1 MCTDGVEIVDR
12 LLRISLKRG
21 YAERVSR
28 PHRSFSRRVLIS
40 QLALVIVIL
49 ALVTGVFAWMGAR
62 TVTEVTETKALAT
75 ARTLAIDPDVRAA
88 ATQASAEHADE
99 PDEQIVESML
109 AITGDLRDRSGISFA
124 VITDDRGIRLTHPD
138 RSKIGYKVSTSPD
151 EALAGRE
158 NVSHESGTLGET
170 VRAKV
175 PIYSTEDG
183 ETVVGEVSVGIFA
196 SVLDADVR
204 RELILLGTVAVLA
217 LALGGVVSVML
228 GRRLRRETLGVG
240 PEELAEM
247 ARDQGA
253 VLHGLDDGVLG
264 FDTNGKLTLSNSN
277 AKELLGAA
285 SVKHVD
291 HANGTV
297 DANGAVASAGDSDR
311 ELADVSDDELVN
323 VPDEITALM
332 ADAPADGALR
342 RRITIGDRILL
353 ATAVRVQRD
362 GVSVGGVVT
371 VRDETQMLTMARQL
385 ESVTA
390 MARALRTQRH
400 EFANRLH
407 TVLGLVDTGATD
419 EAHTYLSSLLG
430 TGPITTPVEDI
441 DLVSDPY
448 LRAVL
453 EAKGTTAAEAGV
465 ALAVTPDSLAVGA
478 VRDPEAVTLILGNL
492 IDNAVRAA
500 VAGQR
505 YAVDGGRVEVEV
517 LSSGTELHAVVT
529 DTGDGIDDEVAG
541 RIFDEG
547 FTTSPAASA
556 PDFGIGLTTGTG
568 TGDGHGL
575 GIGLALCRRVAQQ
588 GGGEVWLIDG
598 HDPDLGGASF
608 GMRLPDALDD
618 PADVGDAGEE
628 RDFGDVSDAG
638 EDGDFGDGGST
649 ASGLR

>member
-1 MCTDGVEIVDR
+1 M
-12 LLRISLKRG
+12 
-21 YAERVSR
+21 
-28 PHRSFSRRVLIS
+28 LIS

-49 ALVTGVFAWMGAR
+49 TLVTGVFAWMGAR
-62 TVTEVTETKALAT
+62 TVTEVTETKALST

-88 ATQASAEHADE
+88 ATQASAEHAAE
-99 PDEQIVESML
+99 PDEQLVTSML
-109 AITGDLRDRSGISFA
+109 KITDDLRDRSGITFA

-138 RSKIGYKVSTSPD
+138 RSKIGHKVSTSPD

-158 NVSHESGTLGET
+158 NVSHDSGTLGET

-175 PIYSTEDG
+175 PIYSSEDG
-183 ETVVGEVSVGIFA
+183 KTVVGEVSVGIFA

-277 AKELLGAA
+277 AKKLLG
-285 SVKHVD
+285 
-291 HANGTV
+291 T
-297 DANGAVASAGDSDR
+297 ASAR
-311 ELADVSDDELVN
+311 ESDDLVD
-323 VPDEITALM
+323 VPDEVTALM
-332 ADAPADGALR
+332 AEAPADGALR
-342 RRITIGDRILL
+342 RRITLGDRILL

-371 VRDETQMLTMARQL
+371 LRDETQMLTMARQL

-441 DLVSDPY
+441 DLISDPY

-465 ALAVTPDSLAVGA
+465 SLAVTPDSLAVGA

-505 YAVDGGRVEVEV
+505 YAEDGGRVEVHV

-541 RIFDEG
+541 KIFDEG
-547 FTTSPAASA
+547 FSTSTAASA

-575 GIGLALCRRVAQQ
+575 GIGLALSRRVAEK
-588 GGGEVWLIDG
+588 GGGAVWLIDG
-598 HDPDLGGASF
+598 HDRDLGGASF
-608 GMRLPDALDD
+608 GMRLPDALEEFQQD
-618 PADVGDAGEE
+618 EE
-628 RDFGDVSDAG
+628 R
-638 EDGDFGDGGST
+638 
-649 ASGLR
+649 

>member
-1 MCTDGVEIVDR
+1 M
-12 LLRISLKRG
+12 
-21 YAERVSR
+21 
-28 PHRSFSRRVLIS
+28 LIS

-88 ATQASAEHADE
+88 ATQASAEHAAE
-99 PDEQIVESML
+99 PDEQLVTSML
-109 AITGDLRDRSGISFA
+109 KITDDLRDRSGITFA

-138 RSKIGYKVSTSPD
+138 RSKIGHKVSTSPD

-158 NVSHESGTLGET
+158 NVSHDSGTLGET

-175 PIYSTEDG
+175 PIYSSEDG
-183 ETVVGEVSVGIFA
+183 QTVVGEVSVGIFA

-277 AKELLGAA
+277 AKELLR
-285 SVKHVD
+285 
-291 HANGTV
+291 T
-297 DANGAVASAGDSDR
+297 ASAR
-311 ELADVSDDELVN
+311 ESDDLVD
-323 VPDEITALM
+323 VPDEVTALM
-332 ADAPADGALR
+332 AEAPADGALR
-342 RRITIGDRILL
+342 RRITLGDRILL

-371 VRDETQMLTMARQL
+371 LRDETQMLTMARQL

-441 DLVSDPY
+441 DLISDPY

-465 ALAVTPDSLAVGA
+465 SLAVTPDSLAVGA

-505 YAVDGGRVEVEV
+505 YAEDGGRVEVHV

-541 RIFDEG
+541 KIFDEG
-547 FTTSPAASA
+547 FSTSTAASA

-575 GIGLALCRRVAQQ
+575 GIGLALSRRVAEK
-588 GGGEVWLIDG
+588 GGGAVWLIDG

-608 GMRLPDALDD
+608 GMRLPDAL
-618 PADVGDAGEE
+618 EE
-628 RDFGDVSDAG
+628 FQQDEES
-638 EDGDFGDGGST
+638 
-649 ASGLR
+649 

>member
-1 MCTDGVEIVDR
+1 M
-12 LLRISLKRG
+12 
-21 YAERVSR
+21 
-28 PHRSFSRRVLIS
+28 LIS

-49 ALVTGVFAWMGAR
+49 TLVTGVFAWMGAR
-62 TVTEVTETKALAT
+62 TVTEVTETKALST

-88 ATQASAEHADE
+88 ATQASAEHAAE
-99 PDEQIVESML
+99 PDEQLVTSML
-109 AITGDLRDRSGISFA
+109 KITDDLRDRSGITFA

-138 RSKIGYKVSTSPD
+138 RSKIGHKVSTSPD

-158 NVSHESGTLGET
+158 NVSHDSGTLGET

-175 PIYSTEDG
+175 PIYSSEDG
-183 ETVVGEVSVGIFA
+183 KTVVGEVSVGIFA

-277 AKELLGAA
+277 AKELLG
-285 SVKHVD
+285 
-291 HANGTV
+291 T
-297 DANGAVASAGDSDR
+297 ASAR
-311 ELADVSDDELVN
+311 ESADLVD
-323 VPDEITALM
+323 VPDEVTALM
-332 ADAPADGALR
+332 AEAPADGALR
-342 RRITIGDRILL
+342 RRITLGDRILL

-371 VRDETQMLTMARQL
+371 LRDETQMLTMARQL

-441 DLVSDPY
+441 DLISDPY

-465 ALAVTPDSLAVGA
+465 SLAVTPDSLAVGA

-505 YAVDGGRVEVEV
+505 YAEDGGRVEVHV

-541 RIFDEG
+541 KIFDEG
-547 FTTSPAASA
+547 FSTSTAASA

-575 GIGLALCRRVAQQ
+575 GIGLALSRRVAEK
-588 GGGEVWLIDG
+588 GGGAVWLIDA
-598 HDPDLGGASF
+598 HDPDLDGASF
-608 GMRLPDALDD
+608 AMRLPDALDD
-618 PADVGDAGEE
+618 PAGDDSSYDDSAGEGDATADDKDFPTREE
-628 RDFGDVSDAG
+628 R
-638 EDGDFGDGGST
+638 
-649 ASGLR
+649 

>member
-1 MCTDGVEIVDR
+1 M
-12 LLRISLKRG
+12 
-21 YAERVSR
+21 SR

-138 RSKIGYKVSTSPD
+138 RSKIGHKVSTSPD

-285 SVKHVD
+285 SV
-291 HANGTV
+291 
-297 DANGAVASAGDSDR
+297 R
-311 ELADVSDDELVN
+311 ENIAAEAID

-332 ADAPADGALR
+332 AEAPADGALR

-441 DLVSDPY
+441 DLISDPY

-465 ALAVTPDSLAVGA
+465 TLAVTPDSLAVGA

-505 YAVDGGRVEVEV
+505 YAGDGGRVEVEV

-575 GIGLALCRRVAQQ
+575 GIGLALCRRVAQK

-598 HDPDLGGASF
+598 HDPGLGGASF
-608 GMRLPDALDD
+608 GVRLPDALDD
-618 PADVGDAGEE
+618 PADVGDAGDVTAADDDFPTDEE
-628 RDFGDVSDAG
+628 R
-638 EDGDFGDGGST
+638 
-649 ASGLR
+649 

>member
-1 MCTDGVEIVDR
+1 M
-12 LLRISLKRG
+12 
-21 YAERVSR
+21 
-28 PHRSFSRRVLIS
+28 LIS

-62 TVTEVTETKALAT
+62 TVTEVTETKALST

-88 ATQASAEHADE
+88 ATQASAEHAAE
-99 PDEQIVESML
+99 PDEQLVTSML
-109 AITGDLRDRSGISFA
+109 KITDDLRDRSGITFA

-138 RSKIGYKVSTSPD
+138 RSKIGHKVSTSPD

-158 NVSHESGTLGET
+158 NVSHDSGTLGET

-175 PIYSTEDG
+175 PIYSSEDG
-183 ETVVGEVSVGIFA
+183 KTVVGEVSVGIFA

-277 AKELLGAA
+277 AKELLG
-285 SVKHVD
+285 
-291 HANGTV
+291 T
-297 DANGAVASAGDSDR
+297 ASAR
-311 ELADVSDDELVN
+311 ESDDLVD
-323 VPDEITALM
+323 VPDEVTALM
-332 ADAPADGALR
+332 AEAPADGALR
-342 RRITIGDRILL
+342 RRITLGDRILL

-371 VRDETQMLTMARQL
+371 LRDETQMLTMARQL

-441 DLVSDPY
+441 DLISDPY

-465 ALAVTPDSLAVGA
+465 SLAVTPDSLAVGA

-505 YAVDGGRVEVEV
+505 YAEDGGRVEVHV

-541 RIFDEG
+541 KIFDEG
-547 FTTSPAASA
+547 FSTSTAASA

-575 GIGLALCRRVAQQ
+575 GIGLALSRRVAEK
-588 GGGEVWLIDG
+588 GGGAVWLIDG

-608 GMRLPDALDD
+608 GMRLPDALEEFQQD
-618 PADVGDAGEE
+618 EE
-628 RDFGDVSDAG
+628 R
-638 EDGDFGDGGST
+638 
-649 ASGLR
+649 

>member
-1 MCTDGVEIVDR
+1 M
-12 LLRISLKRG
+12 
-21 YAERVSR
+21 
-28 PHRSFSRRVLIS
+28 LIS

-49 ALVTGVFAWMGAR
+49 TLVTGVFAWMGAR
-62 TVTEVTETKALAT
+62 TVTEVTETKALST

-88 ATQASAEHADE
+88 ATQASAEHAAE
-99 PDEQIVESML
+99 PDEQLVTSML
-109 AITGDLRDRSGISFA
+109 KITDDLRDRSGITFA

-138 RSKIGYKVSTSPD
+138 RSKIGHKVSTSPD

-158 NVSHESGTLGET
+158 NVSHDSGTLGET

-175 PIYSTEDG
+175 PIYSSEDG
-183 ETVVGEVSVGIFA
+183 KTVVGEVSVGIFA

-277 AKELLGAA
+277 AKELLG
-285 SVKHVD
+285 
-291 HANGTV
+291 T
-297 DANGAVASAGDSDR
+297 ASAR
-311 ELADVSDDELVN
+311 ESDDLVD
-323 VPDEITALM
+323 VPDEVTALM
-332 ADAPADGALR
+332 AEAPADGALR
-342 RRITIGDRILL
+342 RRITLGDRILL

-371 VRDETQMLTMARQL
+371 LRDETQMLTMARQL

-441 DLVSDPY
+441 DLISDPY

-465 ALAVTPDSLAVGA
+465 SLAVTPDSLAVGA

-505 YAVDGGRVEVEV
+505 YAEDGGRVEVQV

-541 RIFDEG
+541 KIFDEG
-547 FTTSPAASA
+547 FSTSTAASA

-575 GIGLALCRRVAQQ
+575 GIGLALSRRVAEK
-588 GGGEVWLIDG
+588 GGGAVWLIDG

-608 GMRLPDALDD
+608 GMRLPDALEEFQQD
-618 PADVGDAGEE
+618 EE
-628 RDFGDVSDAG
+628 R
-638 EDGDFGDGGST
+638 
-649 ASGLR
+649 

>member
-1 MCTDGVEIVDR
+1 M
-12 LLRISLKRG
+12 
-21 YAERVSR
+21 
-28 PHRSFSRRVLIS
+28 LIS

-49 ALVTGVFAWMGAR
+49 TLVTGVFAWMGAR
-62 TVTEVTETKALAT
+62 TVTEVTETKALST

-88 ATQASAEHADE
+88 ATQASAEHAAE
-99 PDEQIVESML
+99 PDEQLVTSML
-109 AITGDLRDRSGISFA
+109 KITDDLRDRSGITFA

-138 RSKIGYKVSTSPD
+138 RSKIGHKVSTSPD

-158 NVSHESGTLGET
+158 NVSHDSGTLGET

-175 PIYSTEDG
+175 PIYSSEDG
-183 ETVVGEVSVGIFA
+183 KTVVGEVSVGIFA

-277 AKELLGAA
+277 AKELLG
-285 SVKHVD
+285 
-291 HANGTV
+291 T
-297 DANGAVASAGDSDR
+297 ASAR
-311 ELADVSDDELVN
+311 ESDDLVD
-323 VPDEITALM
+323 VPDEVTALM
-332 ADAPADGALR
+332 AEAPADGALR
-342 RRITIGDRILL
+342 RRITLGDRILL

-371 VRDETQMLTMARQL
+371 LRDETQMLTMARQL

-441 DLVSDPY
+441 DLISDPY

-465 ALAVTPDSLAVGA
+465 SLAVTPDSLAVGA

-505 YAVDGGRVEVEV
+505 YAEDGGRVEVHV

-541 RIFDEG
+541 KIFDEG
-547 FTTSPAASA
+547 FSTSTAASA

-568 TGDGHGL
+568 TGTGDGHGL
-575 GIGLALCRRVAQQ
+575 GIGLALSRRVAEK
-588 GGGEVWLIDG
+588 GGGAVWLIDG

-608 GMRLPDALDD
+608 GMRLPDALEEFQQD
-618 PADVGDAGEE
+618 EE
-628 RDFGDVSDAG
+628 R
-638 EDGDFGDGGST
+638 
-649 ASGLR
+649 

>member
-1 MCTDGVEIVDR
+1 M
-12 LLRISLKRG
+12 
-21 YAERVSR
+21 
-28 PHRSFSRRVLIS
+28 LIS

-88 ATQASAEHADE
+88 ATQASAEHSE
-99 PDEQIVESML
+99 KPDEQLVTSML
-109 AITGDLRDRSGISFA
+109 AITDDLRDRSGISFA

-138 RSKIGYKVSTSPD
+138 RSKIGHRVSTSPE

-175 PIYSTEDG
+175 PIYSNEDG
-183 ETVVGEVSVGIFA
+183 KTVVGEVSVGIFA

-228 GRRLRRETLGVG
+228 GHRLRRETLGVG

-277 AKELLGAA
+277 AKELLGASSA
-285 SVKHVD
+285 KHVD
-291 HANGTV
+291 RAGGADRVNGTDGANGGAASAKGV
-297 DANGAVASAGDSDR
+297 DHAGRADRANDGAASAGDSGR
-311 ELADVSDDELVN
+311 ELVDASDDELVN

-371 VRDETQMLTMARQL
+371 LRDETQMLTMARQL

-500 VAGQR
+500 VAGRR
-505 YAVDGGRVEVEV
+505 YAEDGGRVEVQV

-541 RIFDEG
+541 KIFDEG
-547 FTTSPAASA
+547 FSTSTAASA
-556 PDFGIGLTTGTG
+556 PDFGIGLTSGTG

-575 GIGLALCRRVAQQ
+575 GIGLALSRRVAEK
-588 GGGEVWLIDG
+588 GGGAVWLIDG

-618 PADVGDAGEE
+618 PAN
-628 RDFGDVSDAG
+628 AG
-638 EDGDFGDGGST
+638 EDGDVIADDNDYPT
-649 ASGLR
+649 DEER

>member
-1 MCTDGVEIVDR
+1 M
-12 LLRISLKRG
+12 
-21 YAERVSR
+21 
-28 PHRSFSRRVLIS
+28 LIS

-49 ALVTGVFAWMGAR
+49 TLVTGVFAWMGAR
-62 TVTEVTETKALAT
+62 TVTEVTETKALST

-88 ATQASAEHADE
+88 ATQASAEHAAE
-99 PDEQIVESML
+99 PDEQLVTSML
-109 AITGDLRDRSGISFA
+109 KITDDLRDRSGITFA

-138 RSKIGYKVSTSPD
+138 RSKIGHKVSTSPD

-158 NVSHESGTLGET
+158 NVSHDSGTLGET

-175 PIYSTEDG
+175 PIYSSEDG
-183 ETVVGEVSVGIFA
+183 KTVVGEVSVGIFA

-277 AKELLGAA
+277 AKELLG
-285 SVKHVD
+285 
-291 HANGTV
+291 T
-297 DANGAVASAGDSDR
+297 ASAR
-311 ELADVSDDELVN
+311 ESDDLVD
-323 VPDEITALM
+323 VPDEVTALM
-332 ADAPADGALR
+332 AEAPADGALR
-342 RRITIGDRILL
+342 RRITLGDRILL

-371 VRDETQMLTMARQL
+371 LRDETQMLTMARQL

-441 DLVSDPY
+441 DLISDPY

-465 ALAVTPDSLAVGA
+465 SLAVTPDSLAVGA

-505 YAVDGGRVEVEV
+505 YAEDGGRVEVHV

-541 RIFDEG
+541 KIFDEG
-547 FTTSPAASA
+547 FSTSTAASA

-575 GIGLALCRRVAQQ
+575 GIGLALSRRVAEK
-588 GGGEVWLIDG
+588 GGGAVWLIDG

-608 GMRLPDALDD
+608 GMRLPDALEEFQQD
-618 PADVGDAGEE
+618 EE
-628 RDFGDVSDAG
+628 R
-638 EDGDFGDGGST
+638 
-649 ASGLR
+649 

>member
-1 MCTDGVEIVDR
+1 M
-12 LLRISLKRG
+12 
-21 YAERVSR
+21 
-28 PHRSFSRRVLIS
+28 LIS
-40 QLALVIVIL
+40 QLALVVVIL
-49 ALVTGVFAWMGAR
+49 ALVTGVFAWLGSR

-75 ARTLAIDPDVRAA
+75 ARTLAIDPNVRAA
-88 ATQASAEHADE
+88 ATKASAEHADE

-109 AITGDLRDRSGISFA
+109 QITDDLRARSGISFA

-138 RSKIGYKVSTSPD
+138 RSKIGHRVSTSPE

-158 NVSHESGTLGET
+158 NISHESGTLGET

-175 PIYSTEDG
+175 PIYSTADD
-183 ETVVGEVSVGIFA
+183 ETVVGEVSVGIYA
-196 SVLDADVR
+196 SVLDADLR
-204 RELILLGTVAVLA
+204 RELLLLGTVAVLA

-264 FDTNGKLTLSNSN
+264 FSADGTLTLSNSN

-285 SVKHVD
+285 DGQDRADAKDRADVKVK
-291 HANGTV
+291 A
-297 DANGAVASAGDSDR
+297 ASAR
-311 ELADVSDDELVN
+311 EFDDDIDVPEDID
-323 VPDEITALM
+323 VPDEITTMM
-332 ADAPADGALR
+332 ADVPAEGALR
-342 RRITIGDRILL
+342 RRITIGERILL

-371 VRDETQMLTMARQL
+371 LRDETQMLTMARQL

-419 EAHTYLSSLLG
+419 EAHTYLSSILG
-430 TGPITTPVEDI
+430 TGPIATPVEDI

-465 ALAVTPDSLAVGA
+465 TLSVAPDSLAVGT

-500 VAGQR
+500 VAGR
-505 YAVDGGRVEVEV
+505 GSAGARVVV
-517 LSSGTELHAVVT
+517 QLLSSGRELHAVVT
-529 DTGDGIDDEVAG
+529 DTGDGVDADVAEK
-541 RIFDEG
+541 IFDEG
-547 FTTSPAASA
+547 FSTAEAASA

-575 GIGLALCRRVAQQ
+575 GIGLALSRRVAEK
-588 GGGEVWLIDG
+588 GGGRVWLIDG

-608 GMRLPDALDD
+608 GMVLPDAL
-618 PADVGDAGEE
+618 EE
-628 RDFGDVSDAG
+628 FQQDEES
-638 EDGDFGDGGST
+638 
-649 ASGLR
+649 

>member
-1 MCTDGVEIVDR
+1 M
-12 LLRISLKRG
+12 
-21 YAERVSR
+21 
-28 PHRSFSRRVLIS
+28 LIS

-49 ALVTGVFAWMGAR
+49 TLVTGVFAWMGAR
-62 TVTEVTETKALAT
+62 TVTEVTETKALST

-88 ATQASAEHADE
+88 ATQASAEHAAE
-99 PDEQIVESML
+99 PDEQLVTSML
-109 AITGDLRDRSGISFA
+109 KITDDLRDRSGITFA

-138 RSKIGYKVSTSPD
+138 RSKIGHKVSTSPD

-175 PIYSTEDG
+175 PIYSSEDG
-183 ETVVGEVSVGIFA
+183 KTVVGEVSVGIFA

-264 FDTNGKLTLSNSN
+264 FDTNGTLTLSNSN
-277 AKELLGAA
+277 AKELLG
-285 SVKHVD
+285 
-291 HANGTV
+291 T
-297 DANGAVASAGDSDR
+297 ASARDS
-311 ELADVSDDELVN
+311 DELVG
-323 VPDEITALM
+323 VPDEVTALM
-332 ADAPADGALR
+332 AEAPPEGALR
-342 RRITIGDRILL
+342 RRITLGDRILL

-371 VRDETQMLTMARQL
+371 LRDETQMLTMARQL

-441 DLVSDPY
+441 DLISDPY

-465 ALAVTPDSLAVGA
+465 SLAVTPDSLAVGA

-505 YAVDGGRVEVEV
+505 YAEDGGRVEVHV

-541 RIFDEG
+541 KIFDEG
-547 FTTSPAASA
+547 FSTSTAASA

-575 GIGLALCRRVAQQ
+575 GIGLALSRRVAEK
-588 GGGEVWLIDG
+588 GGGAVWLIDG

-608 GMRLPDALDD
+608 GMRLPDALEEFQQD
-618 PADVGDAGEE
+618 EE
-628 RDFGDVSDAG
+628 R
-638 EDGDFGDGGST
+638 
-649 ASGLR
+649 

>member
-1 MCTDGVEIVDR
+1 M
-12 LLRISLKRG
+12 RIALIRG
-21 YAERVSR
+21 YAERVPR

-99 PDEQIVESML
+99 PDEQLVTSML
-109 AITGDLRDRSGISFA
+109 KITDDLRDRSGITFA

-138 RSKIGYKVSTSPD
+138 RSKIGHKVSTSPD

-175 PIYSTEDG
+175 PIYSSADG
-183 ETVVGEVSVGIFA
+183 KTVVGEVSVGIFA

-217 LALGGVVSVML
+217 LALGGVISVML

-277 AKELLGAA
+277 AKELLGSATDNAAAAVPVGKGAAA
-285 SVKHVD
+285 S
-291 HANGTV
+291 ANDVNRAMGTA
-297 DANGAVASAGDSDR
+297 DANGEAASAK
-311 ELADVSDDELVN
+311 EIDDAPID
-323 VPDEITALM
+323 VPDEVTALM

-342 RRITIGDRILL
+342 RRITINDRILL

-371 VRDETQMLTMARQL
+371 LRDETQMLTMARQL

-430 TGPITTPVEDI
+430 TGPIMTPVEDI
-441 DLVSDPY
+441 DLISDPY

-465 ALAVTPDSLAVGA
+465 SLAVTPDSLAVGA

-500 VAGQR
+500 VAGHR
-505 YAVDGGRVEVEV
+505 YAEDGGRVEVQV
-517 LSSGTELHAVVT
+517 LSSGAELHAVVT
-529 DTGDGIDDEVAG
+529 DTGDGIDDDVAG
-541 RIFDEG
+541 KIFDEG
-547 FTTSPAASA
+547 FSTSTAASA

-575 GIGLALCRRVAQQ
+575 GIGLALSRRVAEK
-588 GGGEVWLIDG
+588 GGGAVWLIDG
-598 HDPDLGGASF
+598 HDPELGGASF
-608 GMRLPDALDD
+608 GMRLPDALEE
-618 PADVGDAGEE
+618 PGGDNDFPTNKE
-628 RDFGDVSDAG
+628 R
-638 EDGDFGDGGST
+638 
-649 ASGLR
+649 

>member
-1 MCTDGVEIVDR
+1 M
-12 LLRISLKRG
+12 
-21 YAERVSR
+21 SR
-28 PHRSFSRRVLIS
+28 PRRSFSRRVLIS
-40 QLALVIVIL
+40 QLALVVVIL
-49 ALVTGVFAWMGAR
+49 ALVTGVFAWLGSR

-75 ARTLAIDPDVRAA
+75 ARTLAIDPNVRAA
-88 ATQASAEHADE
+88 ATKASAEHADE

-109 AITGDLRDRSGISFA
+109 QITDDLRARSGISFA

-138 RSKIGYKVSTSPD
+138 RSKIGHRVSTSPE

-158 NVSHESGTLGET
+158 NISHESGTLGET

-175 PIYSTEDG
+175 PIYSTADD
-183 ETVVGEVSVGIFA
+183 ETVVGEVSVGIYA
-196 SVLDADVR
+196 SVLDADLR
-204 RELILLGTVAVLA
+204 RELLLLGTVAVLA

-264 FDTNGKLTLSNSN
+264 FSADGTLTLSNSN

-285 SVKHVD
+285 DGQDRADAKDRADVKVK
-291 HANGTV
+291 A
-297 DANGAVASAGDSDR
+297 ASAR
-311 ELADVSDDELVN
+311 EFDDDIDVPEDID
-323 VPDEITALM
+323 VPDEITTMM
-332 ADAPADGALR
+332 ADVPAEGALR
-342 RRITIGDRILL
+342 RRITIGERILL

-371 VRDETQMLTMARQL
+371 LRDETQMLTMARQL

-419 EAHTYLSSLLG
+419 EAHTYLSSILG
-430 TGPITTPVEDI
+430 TGPIATPVEDI

-465 ALAVTPDSLAVGA
+465 TLSVAPDSLAVGT

-500 VAGQR
+500 VAGR
-505 YAVDGGRVEVEV
+505 GSAGARVVV
-517 LSSGTELHAVVT
+517 QLLSSGRELHAVVT
-529 DTGDGIDDEVAG
+529 DTGDGVDADVAEK
-541 RIFDEG
+541 IFDEG
-547 FTTSPAASA
+547 FSTAEAASA

-575 GIGLALCRRVAQQ
+575 GIGLALSRRVAEK
-588 GGGEVWLIDG
+588 GGGRVWLIDG

-608 GMRLPDALDD
+608 GMVLPDAL
-618 PADVGDAGEE
+618 EE
-628 RDFGDVSDAG
+628 FQQDEES
-638 EDGDFGDGGST
+638 
-649 ASGLR
+649 

>member
-1 MCTDGVEIVDR
+1 M
-12 LLRISLKRG
+12 
-21 YAERVSR
+21 
-28 PHRSFSRRVLIS
+28 LIS

-99 PDEQIVESML
+99 PDEQIAESML

-138 RSKIGYKVSTSPD
+138 RSKIGHKVSTSPD

-285 SVKHVD
+285 SV
-291 HANGTV
+291 
-297 DANGAVASAGDSDR
+297 R
-311 ELADVSDDELVN
+311 ENIAA

-332 ADAPADGALR
+332 AEAPADGALR

-441 DLVSDPY
+441 DLISDPY

-465 ALAVTPDSLAVGA
+465 TLAVTPDSLAVGA

-505 YAVDGGRVEVEV
+505 YAGDGGRVEVEV

-575 GIGLALCRRVAQQ
+575 GIGLALCRRVAQK

-598 HDPDLGGASF
+598 HDPGLGGASF
-608 GMRLPDALDD
+608 GVRLPDALDE
-618 PADVGDAGEE
+618 PADVGDVGDDGDAIAADNGFSTDEE
-628 RDFGDVSDAG
+628 R
-638 EDGDFGDGGST
+638 
-649 ASGLR
+649 

>member
-1 MCTDGVEIVDR
+1 M
-12 LLRISLKRG
+12 
-21 YAERVSR
+21 
-28 PHRSFSRRVLIS
+28 LIS

-49 ALVTGVFAWMGAR
+49 TLVTGVFAWMGAR

-88 ATQASAEHADE
+88 ATQASAEHAAE
-99 PDEQIVESML
+99 PDEQLVTSML
-109 AITGDLRDRSGISFA
+109 KITDDLRDRSGITFA

-138 RSKIGYKVSTSPD
+138 RSKIGHKVSTSPD

-158 NVSHESGTLGET
+158 NVSHDSGTLGET

-175 PIYSTEDG
+175 PIYSSEDG
-183 ETVVGEVSVGIFA
+183 KTVVGEVSVGIFA

-277 AKELLGAA
+277 AKELLG
-285 SVKHVD
+285 
-291 HANGTV
+291 T
-297 DANGAVASAGDSDR
+297 ASAR
-311 ELADVSDDELVN
+311 ESADLVD
-323 VPDEITALM
+323 VPDEVTALM
-332 ADAPADGALR
+332 AEAPADGALR
-342 RRITIGDRILL
+342 RRITLGDRILL

-371 VRDETQMLTMARQL
+371 LRDETQMLTMARQL

-441 DLVSDPY
+441 DLISDPY

-465 ALAVTPDSLAVGA
+465 SLAVTPDSLAVGA

-505 YAVDGGRVEVEV
+505 YAEDGGRVEVHV

-541 RIFDEG
+541 KIFDEG
-547 FTTSPAASA
+547 FSTSTAASA

-575 GIGLALCRRVAQQ
+575 GIGLALSRRVAEK
-588 GGGEVWLIDG
+588 GGGAVWLIDG

-608 GMRLPDALDD
+608 GMRLPDALEEFQQD
-618 PADVGDAGEE
+618 EE
-628 RDFGDVSDAG
+628 R
-638 EDGDFGDGGST
+638 
-649 ASGLR
+649 

>member
-1 MCTDGVEIVDR
+1 M
-12 LLRISLKRG
+12 
-21 YAERVSR
+21 
-28 PHRSFSRRVLIS
+28 LIS

-49 ALVTGVFAWMGAR
+49 GLVTGVFAWMGAR

-75 ARTLAIDPDVRAA
+75 ARTLAIDPAVRAA
-88 ATQASAEHADE
+88 ATQASAEHAE
-99 PDEQIVESML
+99 KPDEQLVTSML
-109 AITGDLRDRSGISFA
+109 AITDDLRDRSGISFA

-138 RSKIGYKVSTSPD
+138 RSKIGHKVSTSPD

-175 PIYSTEDG
+175 PIYSNEDG
-183 ETVVGEVSVGIFA
+183 KTVVGEVSVGIFA

-277 AKELLGAA
+277 AKELLRA
-285 SVKHVD
+285 
-291 HANGTV
+291 T
-297 DANGAVASAGDSDR
+297 SAGDSDR
-311 ELADVSDDELVN
+311 ELAAVSDDELVN

-342 RRITIGDRILL
+342 RRITIRDRILL

-371 VRDETQMLTMARQL
+371 LRDETQMLTMARQL

-419 EAHTYLSSLLG
+419 EAHTYLSSILG

-500 VAGQR
+500 VAGR
-505 YAVDGGRVEVEV
+505 RCAEDGGRVEVQV

-541 RIFDEG
+541 KIFDEG
-547 FTTSPAASA
+547 FSTSTAASA
-556 PDFGIGLTTGTG
+556 PDFGIGLTSGTG

-575 GIGLALCRRVAQQ
+575 GIGLALSRRVAEK
-588 GGGEVWLIDG
+588 GGGAVWLIDG

-608 GMRLPDALDD
+608 GMRLPDALAD
-618 PADVGDAGEE
+618 PADVGDT
-628 RDFGDVSDAG
+628 GDVG
-638 EDGDFGDGGST
+638 EDGNAIADDNDFPIDEE
-649 ASGLR
+649 R

>member
-1 MCTDGVEIVDR
+1 M
-12 LLRISLKRG
+12 
-21 YAERVSR
+21 
-28 PHRSFSRRVLIS
+28 LIS
-40 QLALVIVIL
+40 QLALVVVIL

-62 TVTEVTETKALAT
+62 TVTEVTETEALST

-88 ATQASAEHADE
+88 ATQASAEHASA
-99 PDEQIVESML
+99 PDEQLVKSML
-109 AITGDLRDRSGISFA
+109 KITDDLRDRTGISFA

-138 RSKIGYKVSTSPD
+138 RTKIGHKVSTSPD

-175 PIYSTEDG
+175 PIYSSEDSK
-183 ETVVGEVSVGIFA
+183 TVVGEVSVGIYA

-204 RELILLGTVAVLA
+204 REMLLLGTVAVLA
-217 LALGGVVSVML
+217 LALGGVVSYLL

-247 ARDQGA
+247 ARDQAA
-253 VLHGLDDGVLG
+253 VLRGLDDGVLG
-264 FDTNGKLTLSNSN
+264 FGNDGALTLSNLN

-285 SVKHVD
+285 SGEDRV
-291 HANGTV
+291 AGTGR
-297 DANGAVASAGDSDR
+297 AASARGF
-311 ELADVSDDELVN
+311 EGDDEID
-323 VPDEITALM
+323 VPEEIAAMM
-332 ADAPADGALR
+332 AEAPAEGALR
-342 RRITIGDRILL
+342 RRITVGERILL

-371 VRDETQMLTMARQL
+371 LRDETQMLAMARQL

-441 DLVSDPY
+441 DLISDPY

-465 ALAVTPDSLAVGA
+465 TLAVSPDSLAVGT

-500 VAGQR
+500 VAGHR
-505 YAVDGGRVEVEV
+505 FPGSGGRVEVQL
-517 LSSGTELHAVVT
+517 LSAGAELHAVVT
-529 DTGDGIDDEVAG
+529 DTGDGVEKDLSET
-541 RIFDEG
+541 IFDEG
-547 FTTSPAASA
+547 FSTVEAASA

-568 TGDGHGL
+568 TGDAHGL
-575 GIGLALCRRVAQQ
+575 GIGLALSRRVAER
-588 GGGEVWLIDG
+588 GDGRVWLIDG

-608 GMRLPDALDD
+608 GMVLPEALGDTADD
-618 PADVGDAGEE
+618 
-628 RDFGDVSDAG
+628 S
-638 EDGDFGDGGST
+638 SQ
-649 ASGLR
+649 

>member
-1 MCTDGVEIVDR
+1 MP
-12 LLRISLKRG
+12 
-21 YAERVSR
+21 R

-49 ALVTGVFAWMGAR
+49 TLVTGVFAWMGAR

-88 ATQASAEHADE
+88 STQASAEHADE
-99 PDEQIVESML
+99 PDEQIVTSML
-109 AITGDLRDRSGISFA
+109 AITDDLRDRSGISFA

-138 RSKIGYKVSTSPD
+138 RSKIGHKVSTSPD

-175 PIYSTEDG
+175 PIYSSEDG
-183 ETVVGEVSVGIFA
+183 KTVVGEVSVGIFA

-217 LALGGVVSVML
+217 LALGGVVSLML

-264 FDTNGKLTLSNSN
+264 FDTNGTLTLSNSN
-277 AKELLGAA
+277 AKELLGTASAKDGDRADGANEANGGAA
-285 SVKHVD
+285 SARGTDDDLVD
-291 HANGTV
+291 
-297 DANGAVASAGDSDR
+297 
-311 ELADVSDDELVN
+311 
-323 VPDEITALM
+323 VPDEVTALM
-332 ADAPADGALR
+332 AEAPADGALR
-342 RRITIGDRILL
+342 RRITINDRILL

-371 VRDETQMLTMARQL
+371 LRDETQMLTMARQL

-419 EAHTYLSSLLG
+419 EAHTYLSSILG

-465 ALAVTPDSLAVGA
+465 SLAVTPDSLAVGA

-500 VAGQR
+500 VAGRR
-505 YAVDGGRVEVEV
+505 YAEDGGRVEVQL
-517 LSSGTELHAVVT
+517 LSSGGELHAVVT
-529 DTGDGIDDEVAG
+529 DTGDGIDDEVVG
-541 RIFDEG
+541 QIFDEG
-547 FTTSPAASA
+547 FSTSTAASA

-575 GIGLALCRRVAQQ
+575 GIGLALSRRVAEK
-588 GGGEVWLIDG
+588 GGGAVWLIDG

-618 PADVGDAGEE
+618 PDGEGAAFAADNDFPTDEE
-628 RDFGDVSDAG
+628 R
-638 EDGDFGDGGST
+638 
-649 ASGLR
+649 

>member
-1 MCTDGVEIVDR
+1 M
-12 LLRISLKRG
+12 
-21 YAERVSR
+21 
-28 PHRSFSRRVLIS
+28 LIS

-49 ALVTGVFAWMGAR
+49 TLVTGVFAWMGAR
-62 TVTEVTETKALAT
+62 TVTEVTETKALST

-88 ATQASAEHADE
+88 ATQASAEHAAE
-99 PDEQIVESML
+99 PDEQLVTSML
-109 AITGDLRDRSGISFA
+109 KITDDLRDRSGITFA

-138 RSKIGYKVSTSPD
+138 RSKIGHKVSTSPD

-158 NVSHESGTLGET
+158 NVSHDSGTLGET

-175 PIYSTEDG
+175 PIYSSEDG
-183 ETVVGEVSVGIFA
+183 KTVVGEVSVGIFA

-277 AKELLGAA
+277 AKELLG
-285 SVKHVD
+285 
-291 HANGTV
+291 T
-297 DANGAVASAGDSDR
+297 ASAR
-311 ELADVSDDELVN
+311 ESADLVD
-323 VPDEITALM
+323 VPDEVTALM
-332 ADAPADGALR
+332 AEAPADGALR
-342 RRITIGDRILL
+342 RRITLGDRILL

-371 VRDETQMLTMARQL
+371 LRDETQMLTMARQL

-441 DLVSDPY
+441 DLISDPY

-465 ALAVTPDSLAVGA
+465 SLAVTPDSLAVGA

-505 YAVDGGRVEVEV
+505 YAEDGGRVEVRV

-529 DTGDGIDDEVAG
+529 DTGDGIDDDVAG
-541 RIFDEG
+541 KIFDEG
-547 FTTSPAASA
+547 FSTSTAASA

-575 GIGLALCRRVAQQ
+575 GIGLALSRRVAEK
-588 GGGEVWLIDG
+588 GGGAVWLIDG

-608 GMRLPDALDD
+608 GMRLPDALEEFQQD
-618 PADVGDAGEE
+618 EE
-628 RDFGDVSDAG
+628 R
-638 EDGDFGDGGST
+638 
-649 ASGLR
+649 

>member
-1 MCTDGVEIVDR
+1 M
-12 LLRISLKRG
+12 RIALKHD
-21 YAERVSR
+21 YAERVPR

-99 PDEQIVESML
+99 PDEQIVTSML
-109 AITGDLRDRSGISFA
+109 KITDDLRDRSGISFA
-124 VITDDRGIRLTHPD
+124 VVTDDRGIRLTHPD
-138 RSKIGYKVSTSPD
+138 RSKIGHKVSTSPD

-175 PIYSTEDG
+175 PIYSSEDG
-183 ETVVGEVSVGIFA
+183 KTVVGEVSVGIFA

-264 FDTNGKLTLSNSN
+264 FDTNGTLTLSNSN
-277 AKELLGAA
+277 AKELLG
-285 SVKHVD
+285 
-291 HANGTV
+291 T
-297 DANGAVASAGDSDR
+297 ASARDS
-311 ELADVSDDELVN
+311 DELVG
-323 VPDEITALM
+323 VPDEVTALM
-332 ADAPADGALR
+332 AEAPPEGALR
-342 RRITIGDRILL
+342 RRITINDRILL

-371 VRDETQMLTMARQL
+371 LRDETQMLTMARQL

-441 DLVSDPY
+441 NLISDPY

-465 ALAVTPDSLAVGA
+465 NLAVTPDSLAVGA

-505 YAVDGGRVEVEV
+505 YAEAGGRVEVQV

-529 DTGDGIDDEVAG
+529 DTGDGIDDEVAEK
-541 RIFDEG
+541 IFDEG
-547 FTTSPAASA
+547 FSTSTTDSA

-575 GIGLALCRRVAQQ
+575 GIGLALSRRVAEK

-608 GMRLPDALDD
+608 GVRLPDALDD
-618 PADVGDAGEE
+618 PDGAGDDGDDGDAVADGAGDVTAAGCAGGAVADGAGDVTVADDDFPTGEE
-628 RDFGDVSDAG
+628 R
-638 EDGDFGDGGST
+638 
-649 ASGLR
+649 

>member
-1 MCTDGVEIVDR
+1 M
-12 LLRISLKRG
+12 
-21 YAERVSR
+21 
-28 PHRSFSRRVLIS
+28 LIS

-49 ALVTGVFAWMGAR
+49 TLVTGVFAWMGAR
-62 TVTEVTETKALAT
+62 TVTEVTETKALST

-88 ATQASAEHADE
+88 ATQASAEHAAE
-99 PDEQIVESML
+99 PDEQLVTSML
-109 AITGDLRDRSGISFA
+109 KITDDLRDRSGITFA

-138 RSKIGYKVSTSPD
+138 RSKIGHKVSTSPD

-175 PIYSTEDG
+175 PIYSSEDG
-183 ETVVGEVSVGIFA
+183 KTVVGEVSVGIFA

-264 FDTNGKLTLSNSN
+264 FDTNGKLTLSNSS
-277 AKELLGAA
+277 AKELLG
-285 SVKHVD
+285 
-291 HANGTV
+291 T
-297 DANGAVASAGDSDR
+297 ASAR
-311 ELADVSDDELVN
+311 ESADLVDL
-323 VPDEITALM
+323 PDEVTALM
-332 ADAPADGALR
+332 AEAPADGALR
-342 RRITIGDRILL
+342 RRITLGDRILL
-353 ATAVRVQRD
+353 ATAVRVERD

-371 VRDETQMLTMARQL
+371 LRDVTQMLTMARQL

-441 DLVSDPY
+441 DLISDPY

-465 ALAVTPDSLAVGA
+465 SLAVTPDSLAVGA

-505 YAVDGGRVEVEV
+505 YAEDGGRVEVHV

-541 RIFDEG
+541 KIFDEG
-547 FTTSPAASA
+547 FSTSTAASA

-575 GIGLALCRRVAQQ
+575 GIGLALSRRVAEK
-588 GGGEVWLIDG
+588 GGGAVWLIDG

-608 GMRLPDALDD
+608 GMRLPDALEEFQQD
-618 PADVGDAGEE
+618 EE
-628 RDFGDVSDAG
+628 R
-638 EDGDFGDGGST
+638 
-649 ASGLR
+649 

>member
-1 MCTDGVEIVDR
+1 M
-12 LLRISLKRG
+12 RIALKRD
-21 YAERVSR
+21 YAERVPR

-99 PDEQIVESML
+99 PDEQIVTSML
-109 AITGDLRDRSGISFA
+109 KITDDLRDRSGISFA
-124 VITDDRGIRLTHPD
+124 VVTDDRGIRLTHPD
-138 RSKIGYKVSTSPD
+138 RSKIGHKVSTSPD

-175 PIYSTEDG
+175 PIYSSEDG
-183 ETVVGEVSVGIFA
+183 KTVVGEVSVGIFA

-277 AKELLGAA
+277 AKELLG
-285 SVKHVD
+285 
-291 HANGTV
+291 T
-297 DANGAVASAGDSDR
+297 ASAR
-311 ELADVSDDELVN
+311 ESADLVD
-323 VPDEITALM
+323 VPDEVTALM
-332 ADAPADGALR
+332 AEAPADGALR
-342 RRITIGDRILL
+342 RRITLGDRILL

-371 VRDETQMLTMARQL
+371 LRDETQMLTMARQL

-441 DLVSDPY
+441 DLISDPY

-465 ALAVTPDSLAVGA
+465 SLAVTPDSLAVGA

-505 YAVDGGRVEVEV
+505 YAEDGGRVEVHV

-541 RIFDEG
+541 KIFDEG
-547 FTTSPAASA
+547 FSTSTAASA

-575 GIGLALCRRVAQQ
+575 GIGLALSRRVAEK
-588 GGGEVWLIDG
+588 GGGAVWLIDG

-608 GMRLPDALDD
+608 GMRLPDALEEFQQD
-618 PADVGDAGEE
+618 EE
-628 RDFGDVSDAG
+628 R
-638 EDGDFGDGGST
+638 
-649 ASGLR
+649 

>member
-1 MCTDGVEIVDR
+1 M
-12 LLRISLKRG
+12 
-21 YAERVSR
+21 
-28 PHRSFSRRVLIS
+28 LIS

-49 ALVTGVFAWMGAR
+49 TLVTGVFAWMGAR
-62 TVTEVTETKALAT
+62 TVTEVTETKALST

-88 ATQASAEHADE
+88 ATQASAEHAAE
-99 PDEQIVESML
+99 PDEQLVTSML
-109 AITGDLRDRSGISFA
+109 KITDDLRDRSGITFA

-138 RSKIGYKVSTSPD
+138 RSKIGHKVSTSPD

-158 NVSHESGTLGET
+158 NVSHDSGTLGET

-175 PIYSTEDG
+175 PIYSSEDG
-183 ETVVGEVSVGIFA
+183 KTVVGEVSVGIFA

-277 AKELLGAA
+277 AKELLG
-285 SVKHVD
+285 
-291 HANGTV
+291 T
-297 DANGAVASAGDSDR
+297 ASAR
-311 ELADVSDDELVN
+311 EIDDAPID
-323 VPDEITALM
+323 VPDEVTALM
-332 ADAPADGALR
+332 AEAPADGALR
-342 RRITIGDRILL
+342 RRITLGDRILL

-371 VRDETQMLTMARQL
+371 LRDETQMLTMARQL

-441 DLVSDPY
+441 DLISDPY

-465 ALAVTPDSLAVGA
+465 SLAVTPDSLAVGA

-500 VAGQR
+500 VAGHR
-505 YAVDGGRVEVEV
+505 YAEDGGRVEVQV

-529 DTGDGIDDEVAG
+529 DTGDGIDDDVAG
-541 RIFDEG
+541 KIFDEG
-547 FTTSPAASA
+547 FSTSTAASA

-575 GIGLALCRRVAQQ
+575 GIGLALSRRVAEK
-588 GGGEVWLIDG
+588 GGGAVWLIDG

-608 GMRLPDALDD
+608 GMRLPDALEEFQQD
-618 PADVGDAGEE
+618 EE
-628 RDFGDVSDAG
+628 R
-638 EDGDFGDGGST
+638 
-649 ASGLR
+649 

>member
-1 MCTDGVEIVDR
+1 M
-12 LLRISLKRG
+12 
-21 YAERVSR
+21 
-28 PHRSFSRRVLIS
+28 LIS

-138 RSKIGYKVSTSPD
+138 RSKIGHKVSTSPD

-285 SVKHVD
+285 SV
-291 HANGTV
+291 
-297 DANGAVASAGDSDR
+297 R
-311 ELADVSDDELVN
+311 ENIAAEAID

-332 ADAPADGALR
+332 AEAPADGALR

-441 DLVSDPY
+441 DLISDPY

-465 ALAVTPDSLAVGA
+465 TLAVTPDSLAVGA

-505 YAVDGGRVEVEV
+505 YAGDGGRVEVEV

-575 GIGLALCRRVAQQ
+575 GIGLALCRRVAQK

-598 HDPDLGGASF
+598 HDPGLGGASF
-608 GMRLPDALDD
+608 GVRLPDALDD
-618 PADVGDAGEE
+618 PADVGDVGDVGDVTVADDDFPTDEE
-628 RDFGDVSDAG
+628 R
-638 EDGDFGDGGST
+638 
-649 ASGLR
+649 

>member
-1 MCTDGVEIVDR
+1 M
-12 LLRISLKRG
+12 RIALKRD
-21 YAERVSR
+21 YAERVPR

-99 PDEQIVESML
+99 PDEQIVTSML
-109 AITGDLRDRSGISFA
+109 KITDDLRDRSGISFA
-124 VITDDRGIRLTHPD
+124 VVTDDRGIRLTHPD
-138 RSKIGYKVSTSPD
+138 RSKIGHKVSTSPD

-158 NVSHESGTLGET
+158 NVSHDSGTLGET

-175 PIYSTEDG
+175 PIYSSEDG
-183 ETVVGEVSVGIFA
+183 KTVVGEVSVGIFA

-277 AKELLGAA
+277 AKELLG
-285 SVKHVD
+285 
-291 HANGTV
+291 T
-297 DANGAVASAGDSDR
+297 ASAR
-311 ELADVSDDELVN
+311 ESDDLVD
-323 VPDEITALM
+323 VPDEVTALM
-332 ADAPADGALR
+332 AEAPADGALR
-342 RRITIGDRILL
+342 RRITLGDRILL

-371 VRDETQMLTMARQL
+371 LRDETQMLTMARQL

-441 DLVSDPY
+441 DLISDPY

-465 ALAVTPDSLAVGA
+465 SLAVTPDSLAVGA

-505 YAVDGGRVEVEV
+505 YAEDGGRVEVHV

-541 RIFDEG
+541 KIFDEG
-547 FTTSPAASA
+547 FSTSTAASA

-575 GIGLALCRRVAQQ
+575 GIGLALSRRVAEK
-588 GGGEVWLIDG
+588 GGGAVWLIDG

-608 GMRLPDALDD
+608 GMRLPDALEESQQD
-618 PADVGDAGEE
+618 EE
-628 RDFGDVSDAG
+628 R
-638 EDGDFGDGGST
+638 
-649 ASGLR
+649 

>member
-1 MCTDGVEIVDR
+1 M
-12 LLRISLKRG
+12 
-21 YAERVSR
+21 SR

-88 ATQASAEHADE
+88 ATQASAEHAE
-99 PDEQIVESML
+99 KPDEQLVTSML
-109 AITGDLRDRSGISFA
+109 AITDDLRDRSGISFA

-138 RSKIGYKVSTSPD
+138 RSKIGHRVSTSPE

-175 PIYSTEDG
+175 PIYSNEDG
-183 ETVVGEVSVGIFA
+183 KTVVGEVSVGIFA

-285 SVKHVD
+285 SAKHVD
-291 HANGTV
+291 RAGGADRAAGANE
-297 DANGAVASAGDSDR
+297 GAASAGDSGR
-311 ELADVSDDELVN
+311 ELVDASDDELVN

-371 VRDETQMLTMARQL
+371 LRDETQMLTMARQL

-500 VAGQR
+500 VAGRR
-505 YAVDGGRVEVEV
+505 YAEDGGRVEVQV

-541 RIFDEG
+541 KIFDEG
-547 FTTSPAASA
+547 FSTSTAASA
-556 PDFGIGLTTGTG
+556 PDFGIGLTSGTG

-575 GIGLALCRRVAQQ
+575 GIGLALSRRVAEK
-588 GGGEVWLIDG
+588 GGGAVWLIDG
-598 HDPDLGGASF
+598 HDPNLGGASF
-608 GMRLPDALDD
+608 GMRLPDALDEFQQD
-618 PADVGDAGEE
+618 EE
-628 RDFGDVSDAG
+628 R
-638 EDGDFGDGGST
+638 
-649 ASGLR
+649 

>member
-1 MCTDGVEIVDR
+1 
-12 LLRISLKRG
+12 
-21 YAERVSR
+21 
-28 PHRSFSRRVLIS
+28 VLIS
-40 QLALVIVIL
+40 QLALVVVIL
-49 ALVTGVFAWMGAR
+49 VLVTGVFAWLGSR
-62 TVTEVTETKALAT
+62 TVTEVTETEALST

-88 ATQASAEHADE
+88 ATKASAEHTDP
-99 PDEQIVESML
+99 PDQQIVKSML
-109 AITGDLRDRSGISFA
+109 TITDDLRDRSGISFA

-138 RSKIGYKVSTSPD
+138 RSLIGHRVSTSPK

-158 NVSHESGTLGET
+158 NISHESGTLGET

-175 PIYSTEDG
+175 PIYSSADD
-183 ETVVGEVSVGIFA
+183 ETVVGEVSVGIYA
-196 SVLDADVR
+196 SVLDADLR
-204 RELILLGTVAVLA
+204 RELLLLGTVAVLA

-264 FDTNGKLTLSNSN
+264 FSADGTLTLSNSN

-285 SVKHVD
+285 DGQNPTEAKD
-291 HANGTV
+291 GADTKDRV
-297 DANGAVASAGDSDR
+297 DAKDRAASAR
-311 ELADVSDDELVN
+311 EFDGDDEIGAADEID
-323 VPDEITALM
+323 VPDEITAMM
-332 ADAPADGALR
+332 ADAPAEGALR
-342 RRITIGDRILL
+342 RRITIGERILL

-371 VRDETQMLTMARQL
+371 LRDETQMLTMARQL

-419 EAHTYLSSLLG
+419 EAHTYLSSILG
-430 TGPITTPVEDI
+430 TGPIATPVEDI

-465 ALAVTPDSLAVGA
+465 ALSVAPDSLAVGT

-500 VAGQR
+500 VAGRGSAGVADGLRGSQR
-505 YAVDGGRVEVEV
+505 GATADADVAASNPVGGATVARVVV
-517 LSSGTELHAVVT
+517 QLLSSGTELHAVVT

-541 RIFDEG
+541 KIFDEG
-547 FTTSPAASA
+547 FSTAEAASA

-575 GIGLALCRRVAQQ
+575 GIGLALSRRVAET
-588 GGGEVWLIDG
+588 GGGRVWLIDG

-608 GMRLPDALDD
+608 GMVLPHALEESQQD
-618 PADVGDAGEE
+618 EE
-628 RDFGDVSDAG
+628 R
-638 EDGDFGDGGST
+638 
-649 ASGLR
+649 

>member
-1 MCTDGVEIVDR
+1 M
-12 LLRISLKRG
+12 
-21 YAERVSR
+21 
-28 PHRSFSRRVLIS
+28 IS

-99 PDEQIVESML
+99 PDEQLVTSML
-109 AITGDLRDRSGISFA
+109 AITDDLRDRSGITFA

-138 RSKIGYKVSTSPD
+138 RSKIGHRVSTSPD

-175 PIYSTEDG
+175 PIYSNQDG

-264 FDTNGKLTLSNSN
+264 FDANEKLTLSNSN
-277 AKELLGAA
+277 AKELL
-285 SVKHVD
+285 
-291 HANGTV
+291 HA
-297 DANGAVASAGDSDR
+297 ASAGDIDR
-311 ELADVSDDELVN
+311 ADGKADADDGAASAGESDDELVN
-323 VPDEITALM
+323 VPEEITALM

-353 ATAVRVQRD
+353 ATAVRVRRD

-371 VRDETQMLTMARQL
+371 LRDETQMLTMARQL

-407 TVLGLVDTGATD
+407 TVLGLVDTGAND
-419 EAHTYLSSLLG
+419 EAHTYLSSILG
-430 TGPITTPVEDI
+430 TGPITAPVEDI
-441 DLVSDPY
+441 DLISDPY

-500 VAGQR
+500 VAGRR
-505 YAVDGGRVEVEV
+505 YAEDGGRVEVQV
-517 LSSGTELHAVVT
+517 LSSGAELHAVVT
-529 DTGDGIDDEVAG
+529 DTGDGIDDEVAEK
-541 RIFDEG
+541 IFDEG
-547 FTTSPAASA
+547 FSTSTAASA

-575 GIGLALCRRVAQQ
+575 GIGLALSRRVAEK
-588 GGGEVWLIDG
+588 GGGAVWLIEG

-618 PADVGDAGEE
+618 LADVGDVG
-628 RDFGDVSDAG
+628 DLGDVGDVG
-638 EDGDFGDGGST
+638 EDGDVGDGDST